1 MNLYQT
7 LLEELNDF
15 QFHYLRNELGGS
27 KYNPEK
33 SHPEMFNSYDKVH
46 QNRIVLPLE
55 TSNLNDK
62 VDTQVKIHL
71 LKNGW
76 NIHNYHAGL
85 ASKPTIDREGNTKLE
100 IKKIGKVLQQTGG
113 DKVLHTQPRDRLIK
127 GGDGKPVIGI
137 DGRMKSERVPQSLLI
152 IR

>member
-1 MNLYQT
+1 MKKFLI

-15 QFHYLRNELGGS
+15 QYHYLRNELGGS

-33 SHPEMFNSYDKVH
+33 SHTEMFNSYDKAH

-76 NIHNYHAGL
+76 NIHNYPAGL
-85 ASKPTIDREGNTKLE
+85 ASKPTIDRDGNTKLE
-100 IKKIGKVLQQTGG
+100 IKKNRQGLATNWW
-113 DKVLHTQPRDRLIK
+113 
-127 GGDGKPVIGI
+127 
-137 DGRMKSERVPQSLLI
+137 
-152 IR
+152 